1 MKTSLL
7 FALRHEPDLLI
18 MDEPTSGLDPIF
30 RRKLLD
36 LLQELMIKENQ
47 TIFLSTHI
55 TNDLDKIADYIV
67 FINEGKILLHMDME
81 EIKESFY
88 IVKGKKDLI
97 DSDTRDLF
105 TGIQITQTGFHGLFE
120 GNASILQPLGETIV
134 LENATLEDM
143 MYYMTRKE
151 A

>member
-1 MKTSLL
+1 
-7 FALRHEPDLLI
+7 
-18 MDEPTSGLDPIF
+18 
-30 RRKLLD
+30 
-36 LLQELMIKENQ
+36 LMIKENQ